1 MLAPFNM
8 AGNKNPIVTQNTCEP
23 CTFSYLT
30 FILTQHKKR
39 SVVVNLPMSS
49 VSEIMSEKEI
59 ATIVTDTGKS
69 AQDVAQMMVKKKVGS
84 IIIIDKRSH
93 PIGIVTERD
102 IVKRVCL
109 KDVAASRIRLEEIM
123 STPLITIMSY
133 DSVDTASRIMVK
145 NNIKR
150 LVVLEEDNRIIGLL
164 SVTDI
169 TRRLAKILLDDYSR
183 YRSLRFAVDLAGSS
197 LSPS

>member
-1 MLAPFNM
+1 
-8 AGNKNPIVTQNTCEP
+8 
-23 CTFSYLT
+23 
-30 FILTQHKKR
+30 
-39 SVVVNLPMSS
+39 MSS

-59 ATIVTDTGKS
+59 VTAVADTGKS

-84 IIIIDKRSH
+84 VIIINKKGN

-102 IVKRVCL
+102 IVERVCL
-109 KDVAASRIRLEEIM
+109 KDVAASRIKLEEIM
-123 STPLITIMSY
+123 SAPLISIMSY
-133 DSVDTASRIMVK
+133 DSIDTASRVMVM
-145 NNIKR
+145 NNIKH
-150 LVVLEEDNRIIGLL
+150 LAVLEEDNRIVGLL

-197 LSPS
+197 VSPT

>member
-1 MLAPFNM
+1 
-8 AGNKNPIVTQNTCEP
+8 
-23 CTFSYLT
+23 
-30 FILTQHKKR
+30 
-39 SVVVNLPMSS
+39 MSS

-59 ATIVTDTGKS
+59 VTAVADTGKS

-84 IIIIDKRSH
+84 VIIINKKGN

-109 KDVAASRIRLEEIM
+109 KDVAASRIKLEEIM
-123 STPLITIMSY
+123 SAPLISIMSY
-133 DSVDTASRIMVK
+133 DSIDTASRVMVM
-145 NNIKR
+145 NNIKH
-150 LVVLEEDNRIIGLL
+150 LAVLEEDNRIVGLL

-197 LSPS
+197 VSSI

>member
-1 MLAPFNM
+1 
-8 AGNKNPIVTQNTCEP
+8 
-23 CTFSYLT
+23 
-30 FILTQHKKR
+30 
-39 SVVVNLPMSS
+39 MSS

-59 ATIVTDTGKS
+59 VTAVADTGKT
-69 AQDVAQMMVKKKVGS
+69 AQDVAQMMVKKRVGS
-84 IIIIDKRSH
+84 VIIIDKKGH

-109 KDVAASRIRLEEIM
+109 KDVAASRIKLEEIM
-123 STPLITIMSY
+123 SAPLISIMSY
-133 DSVDTASRIMVK
+133 DSIDTASRIMGM

-150 LVVLEEDNRIIGLL
+150 LAVLEEDNRIVGLL

-183 YRSLRFAVDLAGSS
+183 YRSLRFAVDLAESS
-197 LSPS
+197 LFPA

>member
-1 MLAPFNM
+1 
-8 AGNKNPIVTQNTCEP
+8 
-23 CTFSYLT
+23 
-30 FILTQHKKR
+30 
-39 SVVVNLPMSS
+39 MSS

-59 ATIVTDTGKS
+59 VTVVADMGKT
-69 AQDVAQMMVKKKVGS
+69 AQDVAQMMVKKRVGS
-84 IIIIDKRSH
+84 VIIIDKKSH
-93 PIGIVTERD
+93 PIGIITERD

-109 KDVAASRIRLEEIM
+109 KNVAASRIKLEEIM
-123 STPLITIMSY
+123 SY
-133 DSVDTASRIMVK
+133 DSLDTASRIMVK

-150 LVVLEEDNRIIGLL
+150 LVVLEEDNKITGLL

-197 LSPS
+197 LSPM

>member
-1 MLAPFNM
+1 
-8 AGNKNPIVTQNTCEP
+8 
-23 CTFSYLT
+23 
-30 FILTQHKKR
+30 
-39 SVVVNLPMSS
+39 MSS

-59 ATIVTDTGKS
+59 VTAVADTGKS
-69 AQDVAQMMVKKKVGS
+69 AQDVAQMMVEKKVGS
-84 IIIIDKRSH
+84 VIIINKKGN

-109 KDVAASRIRLEEIM
+109 KDVAASRIKLEEIM
-123 STPLITIMSY
+123 SAPLISIMSY
-133 DSVDTASRIMVK
+133 DSIDTASRVMVM
-145 NNIKR
+145 NNIKH
-150 LVVLEEDNRIIGLL
+150 LAVLEEDNRIVGLL

-197 LSPS
+197 VSPT

>member
-1 MLAPFNM
+1 
-8 AGNKNPIVTQNTCEP
+8 
-23 CTFSYLT
+23 
-30 FILTQHKKR
+30 
-39 SVVVNLPMSS
+39 MSS

-59 ATIVTDTGKS
+59 VTAVADTGKS

-84 IIIIDKRSH
+84 VIIINKKGN

-109 KDVAASRIRLEEIM
+109 KDVAASRIKLEEIM
-123 STPLITIMSY
+123 SAPLISIMSY
-133 DSVDTASRIMVK
+133 DSIDTASRVMVM
-145 NNIKR
+145 NNIKH
-150 LVVLEEDNRIIGLL
+150 LAVLEDDNRIVGLL

-169 TRRLAKILLDDYSR
+169 TRRLAKILLNDYSR

-197 LSPS
+197 VSPT

>member
-1 MLAPFNM
+1 
-8 AGNKNPIVTQNTCEP
+8 
-23 CTFSYLT
+23 
-30 FILTQHKKR
+30 
-39 SVVVNLPMSS
+39 MSS

-59 ATIVTDTGKS
+59 VTAVADTGKS

-84 IIIIDKRSH
+84 VIIINKKGN

-109 KDVAASRIRLEEIM
+109 KDVAASRIKLEEIM
-123 STPLITIMSY
+123 SAPLISIMSY
-133 DSVDTASRIMVK
+133 DSIDTASRVMVM
-145 NNIKR
+145 NNIKH
-150 LVVLEEDNRIIGLL
+150 LAVLEEDNRIVGLL

-197 LSPS
+197 VSPT

>member
-1 MLAPFNM
+1 
-8 AGNKNPIVTQNTCEP
+8 
-23 CTFSYLT
+23 
-30 FILTQHKKR
+30 
-39 SVVVNLPMSS
+39 MSS

-59 ATIVTDTGKS
+59 VTVVADKGKT
-69 AQDVAQMMVKKKVGS
+69 AQDVAQMMVKKRVGS
-84 IIIIDKRSH
+84 VIIIDKKSH
-93 PIGIVTERD
+93 PIGIITERD

-109 KDVAASRIRLEEIM
+109 NNVAASRIKLEEIM
-123 STPLITIMSY
+123 SAPLITIMSY
-133 DSVDTASRIMVK
+133 DSLDTASRIMVK

-150 LVVLEEDNRIIGLL
+150 LVVLEEDNKITGLL

-197 LSPS
+197 LSPM

>member
-1 MLAPFNM
+1 
-8 AGNKNPIVTQNTCEP
+8 
-23 CTFSYLT
+23 
-30 FILTQHKKR
+30 
-39 SVVVNLPMSS
+39 MSS

-59 ATIVTDTGKS
+59 ATVVADTGKS

-84 IIIIDKRSH
+84 IIIIDKSSH

-109 KDVAASRIRLEEIM
+109 KDVAASRIKLEEII

-133 DSVDTASRIMVK
+133 DSVDTASRIMVR

-150 LVVLEEDNRIIGLL
+150 LVVLEEDNRIVGLL

-183 YRSLRFAVDLAGSS
+183 YRSLRFAVDLAGYS

>member
-1 MLAPFNM
+1 
-8 AGNKNPIVTQNTCEP
+8 
-23 CTFSYLT
+23 
-30 FILTQHKKR
+30 
-39 SVVVNLPMSS
+39 MSS

-59 ATIVTDTGKS
+59 VPVVADTGKT
-69 AQDVAQMMVKKKVGS
+69 AQDVAQMMVKKRVGS
-84 IIIIDKRSH
+84 VIIIDKKSH
-93 PIGIVTERD
+93 PIGIITERD

-109 KDVAASRIRLEEIM
+109 KNVAASRIKLEEIM
-123 STPLITIMSY
+123 SAPLITIMSY
-133 DSVDTASRIMVK
+133 DSLDTASRIMVK

-150 LVVLEEDNRIIGLL
+150 LVVLEEDNKITGLL

-197 LSPS
+197 LSTM

>member
-1 MLAPFNM
+1 
-8 AGNKNPIVTQNTCEP
+8 
-23 CTFSYLT
+23 
-30 FILTQHKKR
+30 
-39 SVVVNLPMSS
+39 MSS

-59 ATIVTDTGKS
+59 ATLVEDTGKS

-84 IIIIDKRSH
+84 VIIINKKGN

-109 KDVAASRIRLEEIM
+109 KDVAASRIKLEEIM
-123 STPLITIMSY
+123 SAPLISIMSY
-133 DSVDTASRIMVK
+133 DSIDTASRVMVK
-145 NNIKR
+145 NNIKH
-150 LVVLEEDNRIIGLL
+150 LAVLEEDNRIVGLL
-164 SVTDI
+164 SVTDV

-197 LSPS
+197 VSPA

>member
-1 MLAPFNM
+1 
-8 AGNKNPIVTQNTCEP
+8 
-23 CTFSYLT
+23 
-30 FILTQHKKR
+30 
-39 SVVVNLPMSS
+39 MSS

-59 ATIVTDTGKS
+59 VTVVADTGKT
-69 AQDVAQMMVKKKVGS
+69 AQDVAQMMVKKRVGS
-84 IIIIDKRSH
+84 VIIIDKKSH
-93 PIGIVTERD
+93 PIGIITERD

-109 KDVAASRIRLEEIM
+109 KNVAASRIKQEEIM
-123 STPLITIMSY
+123 SAPLITIMSY
-133 DSVDTASRIMVK
+133 DSLDTASRIMVK

-150 LVVLEEDNRIIGLL
+150 LVVLEEDNKITGLL

-197 LSPS
+197 LSTM

>member
-1 MLAPFNM
+1 
-8 AGNKNPIVTQNTCEP
+8 
-23 CTFSYLT
+23 
-30 FILTQHKKR
+30 
-39 SVVVNLPMSS
+39 MSS

-59 ATIVTDTGKS
+59 VTEVADTGKT

-84 IIIIDKRSH
+84 VIIIDKKGH

-109 KDVAASRIRLEEIM
+109 KDVAASRIKLEEIM
-123 STPLITIMSY
+123 SAPLISIMSY
-133 DSVDTASRIMVK
+133 DSIDTASRIMGM
-145 NNIKR
+145 NNIKH
-150 LVVLEEDNRIIGLL
+150 LAVLEEDNRIVGLL

-183 YRSLRFAVDLAGSS
+183 YRSLRFAVDLAESS
-197 LSPS
+197 LFPA

>member
-1 MLAPFNM
+1 
-8 AGNKNPIVTQNTCEP
+8 
-23 CTFSYLT
+23 
-30 FILTQHKKR
+30 
-39 SVVVNLPMSS
+39 MSS

-59 ATIVTDTGKS
+59 VTAVADTGKS

-84 IIIIDKRSH
+84 VIIINKKGN

-109 KDVAASRIRLEEIM
+109 KDVAASRIKLEEIM
-123 STPLITIMSY
+123 SAPLISIMSY
-133 DSVDTASRIMVK
+133 DSIDTASRVMVM
-145 NNIKR
+145 NNIKH
-150 LVVLEEDNRIIGLL
+150 LAVLEEDNRIVGLL
-164 SVTDI
+164 SVTDV

-197 LSPS
+197 VSPT